1 MRLIRT
7 ATPPRTSS
15 EPATPIPI
23 DIQSMPSSL
32 EVAATWVLVGGGSG
46 FGFTAQVGWP
56 GATGVSRVCES
67 TAVAPRASTA
77 CALRG
82 CSAASRAASPRRS
95 CRSWAAACAVEACM
109 SGGEG
114 IALAAGAAIAEA
126 ASAAARVRRMVM
138 AVLLRGERGGG

>member
-67 TAVAPRASTA
+67 TAVAPRASMA

-109 SGGEG
+109 SAGC
-114 IALAAGAAIAEA
+114 AVAAGAAIADA
-126 ASAAARVRRMVM
+126 ASAAARVRRMDIG
-138 AVLLRGERGGG
+138 ASWRGVGGLW